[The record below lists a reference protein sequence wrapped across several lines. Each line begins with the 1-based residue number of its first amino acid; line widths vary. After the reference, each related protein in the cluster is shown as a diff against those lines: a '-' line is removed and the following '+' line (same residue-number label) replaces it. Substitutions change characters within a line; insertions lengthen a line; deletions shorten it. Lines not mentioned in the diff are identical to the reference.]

1 MNNFTYIVKPFF
13 QFMKF
18 EIICLEDD
26 AWEKLREYEI
36 KNHVT
41 LSTLVSNTVS
51 EKLKGEQEHD

>member
-1 MNNFTYIVKPFF
+1 
-13 QFMKF
+13 MKF

-41 LSTLVSNTVS
+41 LSTLVSNAVS